1 MLRSSPP
8 PENFA
13 FTLSPCG
20 KSIPSPAPLIFTPK
34 VVEKVAVENFVEVE
48 KDLKVQ
54 EGVSCCNCDAQ
65 MTPGH
70 QCELKSDKIE
80 DSVTAKVVEEDESD
94 ESDVESVKSEQDLY
108 PTLDVD
114 SDYWAEKFTNSIRRF
129 HGSNQ

>member
-1 MLRSSPP
+1 MESVEGEKVLVSAK
-8 PENFA
+8 EDE
-13 FTLSPCG
+13 
-20 KSIPSPAPLIFTPK
+20 
-34 VVEKVAVENFVEVE
+34 VVEKIVVENVVEVE

-70 QCELKSDKIE
+70 QCELESAKIE

-108 PTLDVD
+108 PTLSV
-114 SDYWAEKFTNSIRRF
+114 
-129 HGSNQ
+129 

>member
-1 MLRSSPP
+1 M
-8 PENFA
+8 EN
-13 FTLSPCG
+13 
-20 KSIPSPAPLIFTPK
+20 
-34 VVEKVAVENFVEVE
+34 VVEVE

-54 EGVSCCNCDAQ
+54 ERVSRWNCDSQ
-65 MTPGH
+65 TTPGH
-70 QCELKSDKIE
+70 QCELESDKIE

-114 SDYWAEKFTNSIRRF
+114 SDDWAEKFTNSIRRF